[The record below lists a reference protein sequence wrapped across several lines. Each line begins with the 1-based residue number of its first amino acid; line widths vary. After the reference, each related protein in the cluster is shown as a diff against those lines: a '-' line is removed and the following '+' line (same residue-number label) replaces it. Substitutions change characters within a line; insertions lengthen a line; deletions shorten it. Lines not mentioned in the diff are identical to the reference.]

1 MYVLAH
7 SIRGLRLSSWGTR
20 WQERVTVAGSGAEN
34 SKQAFEAGIDTH
46 GPCSGPL
53 LPAGAYLLE
62 GPQPPKTR
70 SPAEDPVFKH
80 MSQ

>member
-1 MYVLAH
+1 M
-7 SIRGLRLSSWGTR
+7 
-20 WQERVTVAGSGAEN
+20 AGSGAEN

-62 GPQPPKTR
+62 GPQPLKTR